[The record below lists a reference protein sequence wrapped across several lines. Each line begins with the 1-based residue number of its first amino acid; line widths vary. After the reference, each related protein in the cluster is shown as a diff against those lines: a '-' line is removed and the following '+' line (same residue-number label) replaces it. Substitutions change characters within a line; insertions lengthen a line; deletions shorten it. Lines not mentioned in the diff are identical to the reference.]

1 MSHPLEQKIEI
12 VRRHARRLVRVHGLS
27 WFLAITAF
35 ASLFLG
41 LLDYYLRPEGR
52 WERSLLTAALAGVA
66 GWALYRFAMAALLY
80 RAEPVRLAQALERN
94 FPGLSDKLSSSL
106 EFLRQPADDPLAGSA
121 DLRRAVVSQT
131 LADVE
136 AVDLTTALDQR
147 PARRALV
154 TLLVVVALICL
165 AFWTDAAAARQGAQ
179 RLILLGGAWPRWN
192 DLSFVDP
199 PQRLARGADFVAELT
214 DRNGRLPDEVDIYY
228 IFDGERGR
236 VHKRPMKPR
245 GDRMLDRLENVTR
258 SFRFR
263 AVGGDDREM
272 PWTKVAVEEPP
283 RIEDLTVRTE
293 PPAYTGLPAATT
305 DGHVRALVG
314 TSLSLRA
321 HVDRPL
327 VRAELRSDPP
337 DLVAGVSVELE
348 DNGRSIIAAP
358 SGGEWIVTS
367 SGSYWLELQD
377 QQGVRA
383 ASEVRW
389 QIAAVTDEPPT
400 VSLEQPSDHAAV
412 TSGGVL
418 PLKALVKDDLGLAS
432 VELRYT
438 RSTSPDADEQIVTLI
453 DPDELDPQTVEAADL
468 NLAALLAQ
476 DHSRTVEFE
485 WPLNELPGLKPG
497 ESIEFYVAAQDRV
510 PQTGRSTAR
519 RVAVISADEFEDRL
533 AQRRAAILQQLNEAL
548 QIQRQ
553 AHAQVVDLN
562 IQLDTA
568 GTLLQQDVDHLQS
581 AELNQRHVMELL
593 TDSSGSVAEQLAALL
608 DELKNNRVNSPEVEE
623 RMRDLQAEILALQ
636 ADELPVIERELVAA
650 SKLARTEADERS
662 QNIRAGLEIVATNQ
676 AEVIATLEEL
686 LGQLSQWDSYR
697 RFARDIQRIQ
707 DEQQAMQSETES
719 LRLELLTE
727 DLRNLDSQQLA
738 RLKRLAE
745 RQFELARRFDKL
757 QSGMQEVQSDLED
770 RDSAAADTLTEA
782 LDVARQAAIGG
793 QMRES
798 GRAVEQNR
806 MGQALTEQSDVSA
819 GLGEMLDVLANRG
832 DHDLSRVAEK
842 LADAAA
848 ELGQLEQQQS
858 QITGALDDAAGE
870 ANADKRRGDLQN
882 LTAEQ
887 QALSEATAALAEQ
900 IQRLRA
906 GSAASAAE
914 TAASEMQQAAE
925 SAQGDLAEDAIEH
938 AQNAEQQLSEA
949 RSALEQ
955 AVQNTEQDL
964 AAQRMQQLQLQI
976 ATLSQQHAV
985 VLDEAEQLHD
995 LPAAA
1000 SGGLNVDRRDA
1011 AMELAAR
1018 ERTLAEDAAALAADS
1033 GRPGALSI
1041 ALENAAAD
1049 MLRASSLLHRG
1060 EVGAPAQQALRN
1072 AQRRLDQL
1080 AAALAPPSPP
1090 EPMGDTAQSQP
1101 PAIPPPGTSQD
1112 RPQMLAE
1119 LRLLKVMQ
1127 QEINERTL
1135 RLEQERGRD
1144 GSLTEPQQ
1152 QELRQLQTEQ
1162 GRLVELLQDVIAG

>member
-12 VRRHARRLVRVHGLS
+12 VRRRARRLVRVHGLS

-35 ASLFLG
+35 AALLLG

-52 WERSLLTAALAGVA
+52 WERSLLTATLAVVA

-131 LADVE
+131 LVDVE
-136 AVDLTTALDQR
+136 EVDLATALDQR
-147 PARRALV
+147 PTRRALV
-154 TLLVVVALICL
+154 TLLSVVALIGW
-165 AFWTDAAAARQGAQ
+165 AFWTDAVAARQGAQ
-179 RLILLGGAWPRWN
+179 RLILLGGPWPRWN
-192 DLSFVDP
+192 DLWFVDP
-199 PQRLARGADFVAELT
+199 PKRLARGADFVVELT
-214 DRNGRLPDEVDIYY
+214 DRNGRLPDEVNIYY
-228 IFDGERGR
+228 IFEGERGR

-272 PWTKVAVEEPP
+272 PWTEVAVEEPP
-283 RIEDLTVRTE
+283 RIEDLTVTTE
-293 PPAYTGLPAATT
+293 PPAYTGLPAVTT

-314 TSLSLRA
+314 TSLRLRA
-321 HVDRPL
+321 RVDRPL
-327 VRAELRSDPP
+327 ARARLRSDPP
-337 DLVAGVSVELE
+337 DLVAGVSLELE
-348 DNGRSIIAAP
+348 DNGRSIIAAT
-358 SGGEWIVTS
+358 SGGEWLVTS

-377 QQGVRA
+377 QQGVEA
-383 ASEVRW
+383 ATEVRW

-418 PLKALVKDDLGLAS
+418 PLKALVKDDLGLVS

-438 RSTSPDADEQIVTLI
+438 RSTSPDAEEQVVTLM
-453 DPDELDPQTVEAADL
+453 DADDLRSETTEGDHL

-485 WPLNELPGLKPG
+485 WPLNELPELKPG
-497 ESIEFYVAAQDRV
+497 DSIEFYVAAQDRV
-510 PQTGRSTAR
+510 PHTGRSTAR
-519 RVAVISADEFEDRL
+519 RVAIISADEFEDRL

-593 TDSSGSVAEQLAALL
+593 ADSSGSVAEQLASLL
-608 DELKNNRVNSPEVEE
+608 DELKNNRINSPEVEE
-623 RMRDLQAEILALQ
+623 RMRALQAEIIGLQ
-636 ADELPVIERELVAA
+636 TDELPVIERELVTA
-650 SKLARTEADERS
+650 SKLARTEADDRS
-662 QNIRAGLEIVATNQ
+662 QYVRPGLEIVATNQ
-676 AEVIATLEEL
+676 AEVITTLEEL

-707 DEQQAMQSETES
+707 NEQQAMQSETES
-719 LRLELLTE
+719 LRLELLTA
-727 DLRNLDSQQLA
+727 DLRNLDSQQIA

-757 QSGMQEVQSDLED
+757 QSGMQAVQSDLEN
-770 RDSAAADTLTEA
+770 RDAVAAETLTEA

-798 GRAVEQNR
+798 GRAIEQNR

-819 GLGEMLDVLANRG
+819 GLGKMLDVLANRG

-842 LADAAA
+842 LADAAGQ
-848 ELGQLEQQQS
+848 LGQLEQQQS
-858 QITGALDDAAGE
+858 EITGALDDAASE
-870 ANADKRRGDLQN
+870 ADADKRRGDLQN

-914 TAASEMQQAAE
+914 AAASQMQQAAE
-925 SAQGDLAEDAIEH
+925 SAQRDLAEEAAEH
-938 AQNAEQQLSEA
+938 AQNAEQQLAEA

-955 AVQNTEQDL
+955 AVQQTEQDL
-964 AAQRMQQLQLQI
+964 AAQQMQQFQLQI
-976 ATLSQQHAV
+976 ATLAQQHAG
-985 VLDEAEQLHD
+985 VLGDAQQLRD
-995 LPAAA
+995 LTAAA
-1000 SGGLNVDRRDA
+1000 SGSLDSDGQDA
-1011 AMELAAR
+1011 AVRLAAR
-1018 ERTLAEDAAALAADS
+1018 ERTLAEDAAALASDS

-1041 ALENAAAD
+1041 ALENAVAD
-1049 MLRASSLLHRG
+1049 MLRASSLLQGG
-1060 EVGAPAQQALRN
+1060 EVGAPAQQALQN

-1090 EPMGDTAQSQP
+1090 EATADADQSP
-1101 PAIPPPGTSQD
+1101 PAAIPPPGAAQN

-1119 LRLLKVMQ
+1119 LKLLKAMQ
-1127 QEINERTL
+1127 QEVNERTL

-1144 GSLTEPQQ
+1144 GVLTEPQQ
-1152 QELRQLQTEQ
+1152 QELRQLQREQ